1 MADLSKLLERIKTQ
15 LYYESVDEEQ
25 EKEKLES
32 MTVMRLLEMLEYMKD
47 D

>member
-1 MADLSKLLERIKTQ
+1 MTDLSKLLERIKRQ

-25 EKEKLES
+25 VEDKLEN